1 MSTEKKNVDK
11 TVDTIDK
18 VAKIAC
24 FAIMGVY
31 FVLLIFGGLM
41 FGNASTFYRSL
52 NIFSGAGDPNRII
65 RTISLIIF
73 MLSASWLLRFV
84 LKKIMFLFKH
94 GKAFINLLISLIK
107 YLAVIILVFLILET
121 FGVNPTAILAG
132 AGILSLVIGLGAQP
146 LIEDIIA
153 GLFIIFEN
161 VFDVGDIIVIDDYRG
176 TVQEIGIRTTKIVDT
191 GGNVKVVNNSDI
203 KNLVNMSS
211 ELSLAVSD
219 VQIEYDQSIEEV
231 EKIIYANLDA
241 IKEAIPLAQGKIRYV
256 GVSELGAS
264 GVSLRFF
271 ANCKEK
277 DIFQV
282 QRDLNRQLKLLF
294 DKNGIN
300 IPFTQIVLHTADKK
314 EDKK

>member
-1 MSTEKKNVDK
+1 MSKEKKNVDK
-11 TVDTIDK
+11 TADTIDK

-31 FVLLIFGGLM
+31 FILLIFGGLI
-41 FGNASTFYRSL
+41 FGTTSTFYRSF
-52 NIFSGAGDPNRII
+52 NIFSGAGDPNKVI
-65 RTISLIIF
+65 RTISLVIF
-73 MLSASWLLRFV
+73 MLGASWILRFI

-107 YLAVIILVFLILET
+107 YLAVIVLVFLILET

-219 VQIEYDQSIEEV
+219 IQIEYEESIERV
-231 EKIIYANLDA
+231 EEIINANLDK
-241 IKEAIPLAQGKIRYV
+241 IKENIPLAQGKIRYA

-264 GVSLRFF
+264 GVTLRFF

-282 QRDLNRQLKLLF
+282 QRDMNRQLKLLF

-300 IPFTQIVLHTADKK
+300 IPFTQVVVHSADK
-314 EDKK
+314 